1 MESKAALKV
10 GVLVA
15 AGLALFGVSW
25 GYLAHIGLN
34 HFRLT
39 VYFKDTKGLLK
50 QTPVRMNGVT
60 IGEVENIDLSQ
71 KPEHKNQPAVVL
83 SIDNKYNQIPDD
95 STITITSGLLISNA
109 QVEIKPGRSLAYLS
123 PGQDW
128 PQDKVLEQGSMLAA
142 LSPEADLTLKN
153 LNKTLSAMTQELPD
167 TMKKF
172 KGILI
177 SAQKSMDNLA
187 VTTGSARDLFTDPKI
202 RRTMMASLD
211 DLQTM
216 THETRVTAVQLSK
229 DLRALVKRNSP
240 KFDELANNT
249 IDIVQKLGDTVDA
262 VRSAMTRL
270 TEQISDPR
278 LQQSLLE
285 TLDLAKTTIARFNQ
299 IASDIHQITGD
310 QATQT
315 NIKEAIV
322 SVKDTGEKM
331 NKLTDQI
338 SSLIGLIK
346 PGNKPRFGIGN
357 PQLSVDFFGRTNTP
371 HFRSD
376 VNVRLPMGEKNAFNL
391 GMNDFG
397 DRYRLNAQYESK
409 LSVGAFRYGIY
420 DAKLGVGLG
429 FQSGLNTIFKLDLYD
444 PNNIKFDAKAQ
455 IPLTNDFR
463 LWFGA
468 DNVFRKT
475 TPVIGVRY
483 SP

>member
-10 GVLVA
+10 GVLVLV
-15 AGLALFGVSW
+15 GLALFGVIW

-34 HFRLT
+34 HYRLT

-60 IGEVENIDLSQ
+60 IGEVENIDLSKKSGRELQ
-71 KPEHKNQPAVVL
+71 PEVVL

-109 QVEIKPGRSLAYLS
+109 QVEIKPGRSVAYLS
-123 PGQDW
+123 PGQEW

-142 LSPEADLTLKN
+142 LSPEADATLKN
-153 LNKTLSAMTQELPD
+153 LNITLAAMNKELPD
-167 TMKKF
+167 TMRKF
-172 KGILI
+172 KGILN

-216 THETRVTAVQLSK
+216 THETRITAVQLSK
-229 DLRALVKRNSP
+229 DLRAMVKRNSP
-240 KFDELANNT
+240 KFDQLADST

-278 LQQSLLE
+278 LQASLLE

-322 SVKDTGEKM
+322 RHV
-331 NKLTDQI
+331 
-338 SSLIGLIK
+338 
-346 PGNKPRFGIGN
+346 
-357 PQLSVDFFGRTNTP
+357 
-371 HFRSD
+371 H
-376 VNVRLPMGEKNAFNL
+376 
-391 GMNDFG
+391 
-397 DRYRLNAQYESK
+397 
-409 LSVGAFRYGIY
+409 
-420 DAKLGVGLG
+420 
-429 FQSGLNTIFKLDLYD
+429 
-444 PNNIKFDAKAQ
+444 
-455 IPLTNDFR
+455 
-463 LWFGA
+463 
-468 DNVFRKT
+468 
-475 TPVIGVRY
+475 
-483 SP
+483 